1 MWTEVETTR
10 KNAFGRARTSVA
22 PCNLAS
28 GTPEHL
34 LQGCENISGA
44 PNHLLHVAT
53 AFRAHPKP
61 RCKAQ
66 QHFWPA
72 KSMVCDA
79 KTIK

>member
-34 LQGCENISGA
+34 LQGCENLSGA
-44 PNHLLHVAT
+44 PEAKLHDAT
-53 AFRAHPKP
+53 TFL
-61 RCKAQ
+61 
-66 QHFWPA
+66 
-72 KSMVCDA
+72 VCQ
-79 KTIK
+79 KHGVRRKNKKIRVEEHE